1 MARVIKKGRCSFTVL
16 STNGSDCSVSSD
28 ETGNCDDFS
37 SLSHLLPEDTD
48 SKTDEQVEGA
58 KRGGPG
64 NTDRLYE
71 AKKEAEEIVSRAKA
85 EAERLKSEAEIIVV
99 EARKNA
105 EEIESQAYALGYEQ
119 GQKDGKELGIK
130 QYQVAIQ
137 HLERLL
143 KSFKE
148 ETARLSSAYEAQM
161 VQICLL
167 VAKAIIEKEVSED
180 SELIKRVLSKAL
192 DRTIEG
198 SSVTVL
204 VNPRDL
210 EGLDEE
216 FLESLSTPGGNIVKL
231 KADAQVS
238 RGGCMI
244 ETDFG
249 LVDATM
255 ESRWL
260 CLMEDINRQIF
271 ERTGFNIKDPLKTF
285 GVDEKE
291 TK

>member
-1 MARVIKKGRCSFTVL
+1 MARVIKQGRCSFTVL
-16 STNGSDCSVSSD
+16 STNKSDCSASG
-28 ETGNCDDFS
+28 EKTGNYDDFS
-37 SLSHLLPEDTD
+37 SLSHLLPEDMD

-58 KRGGPG
+58 KKGLGVP
-64 NTDRLYE
+64 DRLYE

-99 EARKNA
+99 EARRNA

-119 GQKDGKELGIK
+119 GQKDGKELGKK

-137 HLERLL
+137 HLERFL

-148 ETARLSSAYEAQM
+148 ETAMLSSAYEAQM

-167 VAKAIIEKEVSED
+167 VARTIIEKEVSED

-210 EGLDEE
+210 EGLDKE
-216 FLESLSTPGGNIVKL
+216 FLESLSTPGGNVVKL
-231 KADAQVS
+231 KADAQIS

-260 CLMEDINRQIF
+260 CLLEDISRQVF
-271 ERTGFNIKDPLKTF
+271 ERTGFEIKDPVRAF
-285 GVDEKE
+285 GSDDKE